1 MRHLPFIARGSSLF
15 AVSLA
20 LFAAS
25 LAMAAEPPVVLLW
38 PNGAPGSEGKTG
50 VETVRVQPSGEH
62 AIGNVHQPSIT
73 VYLPAKE
80 SATGAAVLI
89 APGGGHSLL
98 SIDHEGHNVARWL
111 QDHGVAGLVLKYR
124 LAREKESTYTIEGTS
139 LSDTHRAIKLIKSR
153 ASEWAIDPARIG
165 VIGFSAGGELA
176 ALAATHVDPAKPDH
190 ADLIEQQSSQI
201 GFFGLMY
208 PAIPKD
214 MPLAKDMPP
223 SFLLCGENDRQNI
236 SQGLPELYL
245 AMKKAGAQTELHVYT
260 KVGHGFGLR
269 ATAKGPVA
277 QWLQRFLEWLDVR
290 GLLKT
295 N

>member
-1 MRHLPFIARGSSLF
+1 MRLTSSIACLLCAGI
-15 AVSLA
+15 LA
-20 LFAAS
+20 LAT
-25 LAMAAEPPVVLLW
+25 EPPVVLLW
-38 PNGAPGSEGKTG
+38 PSGAPGSEGKTG
-50 VETVRVQPSGEH
+50 AETVRVQPSGEH

-73 VYLPAKE
+73 VYLSAKE

-111 QDHGVAGLVLKYR
+111 QDHRVAGLVLKYR

-139 LSDTHRAIKLIKSR
+139 LSDTQRAVKLIKSR

-190 ADLIEQQSSQI
+190 ADPIEQQSSQI

-208 PAIPKD
+208 PAIP
-214 MPLAKDMPP
+214 KDMPP

-245 AMKKAGAQTELHVYT
+245 AMKKAGAQTELHIYT
-260 KVGHGFGLR
+260 KVGHVFGLR
-269 ATAKGPVA
+269 ATSKGPVA
-277 QWLQRFLEWLDVR
+277 QWPQRFLEWMDAR
-290 GLLKT
+290 GFLKK
-295 N
+295 